1 MKLEKYLNSCISNF
15 CAGLL
20 LLIVGFTF
28 LQVLLR
34 EFFDYGLLWVDEASR
49 FCMVWMGL
57 FGSIWVTNSNKHLN
71 VGLKLHEKFDKRL
84 VCLIDSI
91 FALFIVIVA
100 AVVAYQTA
108 IFTSTSMNMASTSLS
123 WLKMGYVFIAV
134 PVAMLA
140 LAYYYLKSFFKNL
153 HSLFK
158 RD

>member
-1 MKLEKYLNSCISNF
+1 MKVEKHFNSCISNF

-28 LQVLLR
+28 LQVFLR
-34 EFFDYGLLWVDEASR
+34 EFFNCGLLWIDEVSR

-71 VGLKLHEKFDKRL
+71 VGLKLHKKLDKRL
-84 VCLIDSI
+84 VYLIDGI
-91 FALFIVIVA
+91 FALFIVIIA

-108 IFTSTSMNMASTSLS
+108 IFTSTSMSMASTSLN

-153 HSLFK
+153 RSLFK